1 MIRPDTTGGWWS
13 AIVSMAA
20 GALIAPA
27 RQVVALTI
35 DEPDVSLSDYALA
48 LETAC
53 FAVIVARLPTHRPRL
68 RGWSAAFFAAASVAS
83 AAGATDHGF
92 FRRAG
97 REMGHDLLW
106 ATSLLAIG
114 AAALTLVGIGAEIG
128 LSRTSARRLIAIG
141 AVAGV
146 AYTLAVLVGWRS
158 FLIAIV
164 AYVPAAL
171 FLLGILIRR
180 YARNRDRASL
190 LGICAV
196 VLALIAAAVQ
206 QGEVSIHPRY
216 LGHNAFYHL
225 IQGVSFAVFLGAA
238 RGLLTSPNRPGSG

>member
-1 MIRPDTTGGWWS
+1 MIPAILTGGWWS
-13 AIVSMAA
+13 AVTNTAA
-20 GALIAPA
+20 GALTAPA
-27 RQVVALTI
+27 RGWMAFTI

-53 FAVIVARLPTHRPRL
+53 FAVIIARLPSHRPRL
-68 RGWSAAFFAAASVAS
+68 RGWSAAFFAAASIASVA
-83 AAGATDHGF
+83 GGTDHGF
-92 FRRAG
+92 FRRDG
-97 REMGHDLLW
+97 RESGHDLLW

-114 AAALTLVGIGAEIG
+114 AAALALVGFGAVIG
-128 LSRTSARRLIAIG
+128 LSRTSARRLITIT
-141 AVAGV
+141 AVVGV
-146 AYTLAVLVGWRS
+146 AYALAVVVGWRS

-171 FLLGILIRR
+171 FLLAILIRQ
-180 YARNRDRASL
+180 YARHRDRASL
-190 LGICAV
+190 LGIAAV

-206 QGEVSIHPRY
+206 QGEIGIHPR

-238 RGLLTSPNRPGSG
+238 RGFLTSPNPPESG